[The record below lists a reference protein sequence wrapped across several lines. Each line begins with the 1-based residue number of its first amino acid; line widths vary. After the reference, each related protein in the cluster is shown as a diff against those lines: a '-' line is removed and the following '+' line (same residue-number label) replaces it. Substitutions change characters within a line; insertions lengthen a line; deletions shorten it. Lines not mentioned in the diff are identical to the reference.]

1 MNGAARLLAGP
12 LLLALLLATRA
23 VLEASMLRHML
34 LQLPLLVL
42 CGAAWRPWLA
52 RAPALAARLAA
63 LDQHGLTGFAAAS
76 FATAGW
82 MIPRALEAALD
93 LPAVELLK
101 FGSLLLVGACLPG
114 SLGRAHLV
122 LQLFFV
128 ANLCAMTA
136 IAGMLY
142 QDLPQRLCNAY
153 LLDDQNLTGRAL
165 VGLALALGLA
175 WCAGQ
180 RGRLLDTAG

>member
-1 MNGAARLLAGP
+1 MKSAARLLAGP
-12 LLLALLLATRA
+12 ALLALLLATRGA
-23 VLEASMLRHML
+23 LEATMLRHML

-42 CGAAWRPWLA
+42 CGVAWRAWLA

-63 LDQHGLTGFAAAS
+63 LDQHGLAGFAAAS
-76 FATAGW
+76 FATALW

-93 LPAVELLK
+93 LPAVALLK
-101 FGSLLLVGACLPG
+101 FASLLLVGACLPG
-114 SLGRAHLV
+114 SLGRAHLAV
-122 LQLFFV
+122 QLFFV

-142 QDLPQRLCNAY
+142 QELPQRLCNAY
-153 LLDDQNLTGRAL
+153 LLDDQALAGRAL

-175 WCAGQ
+175 WCIAQ
-180 RGRLLDTAG
+180 RGRLLDASG